1 MHRYTRADRD
11 AETQMRRDLMSSSQ
25 VNSLSL
31 PPVDDQASL
40 IDAVKEV
47 SMMQADVML
56 RHGQLEG
63 VVCC

>member
-1 MHRYTRADRD
+1 
-11 AETQMRRDLMSSSQ
+11 MRRDLMSSSQ

-31 PPVDDQASL
+31 LPVDDQASF

-47 SMMQADVML
+47 SMMQTDVML

>member
-1 MHRYTRADRD
+1 
-11 AETQMRRDLMSSSQ
+11 MRRDLISSSQ

-47 SMMQADVML
+47 SMMQTDVML